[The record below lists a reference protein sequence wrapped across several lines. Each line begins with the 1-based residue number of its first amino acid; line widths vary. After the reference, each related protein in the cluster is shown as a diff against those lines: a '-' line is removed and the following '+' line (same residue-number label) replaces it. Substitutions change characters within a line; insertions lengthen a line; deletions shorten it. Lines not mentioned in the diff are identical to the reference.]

1 MGKPGRPTT
10 DPKYERITA
19 RVSEEDLRILEE
31 LARDRGC
38 TIGEALRILIRA
50 GRTAKRKPS
59 KKER

>member
-10 DPKYERITA
+10 DPKFERITV
-19 RVSEEDLRILEE
+19 RVSEEDLRMLEE

-38 TIGEALRILIRA
+38 TIGEAVRILLRA
-50 GRTAKRKPS
+50 GRTAKKTPS